1 MLITCKIVRF
11 SDGRVMRGC
20 GRVFNSEPQKCVE
33 FDIHTT
39 PVGRFFG
46 GGHSMRYT
54 GYHCPDCN
62 QFIETD
68 CKRIDDPDC

>member
-1 MLITCKIVRF
+1 
-11 SDGRVMRGC
+11 
-20 GRVFNSEPQKCVE
+20 VFNSEPQKCVE